1 MFYYVRNYVRI
12 MFYYVFWS
20 DEGWELCFI
29 MFFGQTKAWNYVL
42 IMFYYVFL
50 CPVGP
55 TWDARSNGL
64 VSGNLNRILV
74 QISSGPA
81 IFMHPKKKMS
91 PVTVEHIHFFMDM
104 SILI

>member
-1 MFYYVRNYVRI
+1 